1 MAFGFGFNK
10 QKALSSAEKFVQQ
23 GKLQNAISEYEKV
36 LKADSKDLTV
46 LNTVGDLYA
55 RLGQGDRAVEC
66 FKTVGDAYA
75 AQGFTVKA
83 IAMYKKLTK
92 LKSSLETVLRLA
104 ELYTQQGLFNDARA
118 QYLHVAEEFL
128 RSGELEQ
135 AVRIFQ
141 KTLEMDPENIPMRT
155 RLAEVYVRL
164 GKQGEA
170 WDIFAATAESLRARG
185 ALGAS
190 EEILQRML
198 TLDPANSHAL
208 LLRGRLKFDSGD
220 VKAAIENLEKVADLD
235 NHADGLQIL
244 MQSYL
249 TTGRLQE
256 AGTIAVKL
264 ASVHNDIDGVARYGD
279 ALLAGERF
287 EEVLR
292 LYQQYSDRLL
302 AANSSKV
309 LGTVHT
315 IIGHVRENT
324 GLLEILLELLL
335 KSGEQTHITEVYEL
349 LAHAY
354 VQSGD
359 LNKAREY
366 YLKLTQLEPQNQI
379 HARNY
384 QQVVAKLGGGTD
396 TKFITAEEG
405 AVLVEDLEATAPF
418 IEQRY
423 PDDTALMVRAA
434 ITDAE
439 LFLSYNLP
447 VKALEPL
454 VAALP
459 SAPRDLRMNQRL
471 AALHTR
477 AGRFA
482 EAAECCR
489 TLESIYHD
497 AGYPDE
503 ATRYGELAHR
513 YEERSGVVPGDAPL
527 VVTPPSAT
535 IETSENAITAAAGA
549 AAEQHSASP
558 AEPAV
563 GTAAAA
569 PTSAP
574 AKKRLFWHA
583 PSAPAPAVTPAAPA
597 LATSEP
603 AAAEP
608 APVAEFEVQTAEARA
623 ETEIDIS
630 DEWEGEFSDDSAA
643 VTPAQVQEAAA
654 VSAGATPAELVAS
667 AAVSESEGSGQQPA
681 ASDPVSPKMAME
693 DTPWVRDLDAGAS
706 HPAKSAES
714 RSKKKKAEPVS
725 VPEKSEDWNPEAVTE
740 TISEIRVYLA
750 HSMLD
755 QARAS
760 FAKLEK
766 MGPGIYTLSTIQD
779 EIEAASA
786 KTAARQEST
795 ATTRTVSMPL
805 ETPAHPGTK
814 VAQAGSGNKT
824 FGAFVSDLESSLDN
838 DLVLPPPAPG
848 ISAPQHGSGMVEAA
862 HTASKPQAGGLSE
875 FVSDLEDSLADTFHP
890 QTAWKENA
898 PASASQSA
906 AVAAAAPAS
915 SPVSSP
921 APAFASGASGA
932 GAATAPAFEGR
943 AIPRPAAAAASS
955 AVADIAA
962 GIDVAGMFG
971 DLKSELEEDVAAGD
985 EDPETHYNLGVAF
998 REMGLLDEAISEFQK
1013 VCTAVERGHSFSQ
1026 LMQTYTWLAQC
1037 FLDKQVPEAAIRWY
1051 QSALKLPNLDA
1062 ETSLALHYELGSS
1075 YQAAANNSAALT
1087 HFMEVYGSNIDYR
1100 DVAERIKALKS

>member
-75 AQGFTVKA
+75 SQGFTVKA

-354 VQSGD
+354 VQAGD

-477 AGRFA
+477 AARFA

-513 YEERSGVVPGDAPL
+513 YEERSGVLPGDAPL
-527 VVTPPSAT
+527 VVTPPSAPV
-535 IETSENAITAAAGA
+535 ETSENAIAAAGEA
-549 AAEQHSASP
+549 TAEQHSASP
-558 AEPAV
+558 AEP
-563 GTAAAA
+563 GTGAAAA
-569 PTSAP
+569 AATSAP
-574 AKKRLFWHA
+574 TKKRLFWHA
-583 PSAPAPAVTPAAPA
+583 PSAPAAAAPA
-597 LATSEP
+597 AVEP

-623 ETEIDIS
+623 EAEIDIS

-643 VTPAQVQEAAA
+643 L
-654 VSAGATPAELVAS
+654 TPAEVQEVAAASEDATHAELAAS
-667 AAVSESEGSGQQPA
+667 AAVSESAVSEQPPA
-681 ASDPVSPKMAME
+681 ASDAVPPKMAME

-706 HPAKSAES
+706 HPAKPAES
-714 RSKKKKAEPVS
+714 RSKKKKAETVS
-725 VPEKSEDWNPEAVTE
+725 VPEKAEDWNPEAVTE
-740 TISEIRVYLA
+740 TISEIRFYLA

-755 QARAS
+755 QARVS

-766 MGPGIYTLSTIQD
+766 QGPGIYTLSTIQD

-786 KTAARQEST
+786 KPAAGQEST
-795 ATTRTVSMPL
+795 ATTHTVSIPL
-805 ETPAHPGTK
+805 ATPAHTPDA
-814 VAQAGSGNKT
+814 VAQASSGSKT
-824 FGAFVSDLESSLDN
+824 FGAFVSDLESSLNKDFM
-838 DLVLPPPAPG
+838 LPPPPLG

-862 HTASKPQAGGLSE
+862 HTAPKPQAGGLSE
-875 FVSDLEDSLADTFHP
+875 FVSDLEDSLGDSFHP
-890 QTAWKENA
+890 QTVGKGNQ
-898 PASASQSA
+898 PSSPSQT
-906 AVAAAAPAS
+906 VAAAALATPAAT
-915 SPVSSP
+915 SP
-921 APAFASGASGA
+921 APAFASGGA

-955 AVADIAA
+955 AVADLA

-971 DLKSELEEDVAAGD
+971 DLKNELEEDVAAGD